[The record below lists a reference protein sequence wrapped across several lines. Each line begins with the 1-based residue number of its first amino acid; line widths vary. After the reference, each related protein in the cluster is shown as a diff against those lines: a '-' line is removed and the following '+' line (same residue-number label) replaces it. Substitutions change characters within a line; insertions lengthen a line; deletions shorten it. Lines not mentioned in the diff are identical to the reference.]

1 MATGTQTVEES
12 RRRPAH
18 AGCQDRQTGTPG
30 TSGAQRHAA
39 GAQRRGI
46 GLVRAALA
54 RIGLTRQSDRFR
66 RHGTHRPDPQA
77 PLVLVACSG
86 GRDSLALAALTHIV
100 AGELGLRAGAVL
112 LDHGLQE
119 GSAQVTARAA
129 VQCRGIGLEPVI
141 MRRLAV
147 DPHLRRSQ
155 GTEAA
160 ARRARYD
167 ALADAARS
175 VGARAVL
182 LAHTQDDQAETLLLA
197 LLAGSSPRA
206 LAGMPDQFRHD
217 GVCFLRPILGL
228 TRAQTTA
235 VCRAEGLGWWDDP
248 TNGEGT
254 GPDDP
259 RYDALPLR
267 SRVRQGVVPLL
278 RRLGGA
284 GVEAHLA
291 DIAAQQRLDQDFLDR
306 QADKAFERLLRD
318 DPPAGPQ
325 TGDCSRLALD
335 TNCVRLALDTQGLRA
350 LPPALRTRVLV
361 SALARLLA
369 QDAGARGGRDSGIR
383 PCPTENPTENEDTKT
398 GRGSGGQS
406 RADLRTAGISRE
418 SVMVLDRWVT
428 GRVPTGILTI
438 SSNLSAYRQGAVT
451 VLCHNNF
458 HADR

>member
-1 MATGTQTVEES
+1 MADDHDKRFARS
-12 RRRPAH
+12 
-18 AGCQDRQTGTPG
+18 
-30 TSGAQRHAA
+30 AQRE
-39 GAQRRGI
+39 GI

-54 RIGLTRQSDRFR
+54 RVGLTRQSDRFR
-66 RHGTHRPDPQA
+66 RHGAHQPDPHA

-119 GSAQVTARAA
+119 GSARVTARTAA
-129 VQCRGIGLEPVI
+129 QCRGIGLDPVI
-141 MRRLAV
+141 TRVLEITDA
-147 DPHLRRSQ
+147 DRRSQ

-160 ARRARYD
+160 ARQARYD

-175 VGARAVL
+175 AGARAVL

-206 LAGMPDQFRHD
+206 LSGMPDRFLHD

-254 GPDDP
+254 GPGDP

-267 SRVRQGVVPLL
+267 SRVRQGVMPLL

-284 GVEAHLA
+284 AVDGHLA
-291 DIAAQQRLDQDFLDR
+291 SLADQQRLDQDFLGR
-306 QADKAFERLLRD
+306 EADKASRRLLRD
-318 DPPAGPQ
+318 VPSSGPRAGGSGPRA
-325 TGDCSRLALD
+325 GGCS
-335 TNCVRLALDTQGLRA
+335 RLALDTQGLRA
-350 LPPALRTRVLV
+350 LHPALRTRVLV
-361 SALARLLA
+361 SAIARLLA
-369 QDAGARGGRDSGIR
+369 QDAGTRGVRDPGNSAYPARNDGARTGRD
-383 PCPTENPTENEDTKT
+383 D
-398 GRGSGGQS
+398 GSQA
-406 RADLRTAGISRE
+406 RADIRMAGINRE

-451 VLCHNNF
+451 VLCHNDF